1 MTRIERLILCSLLA
15 GGLLFMAQEPQCAQA
30 QGASVSSSTPA
41 AAKPAAKAKRAA
53 KTKKPSPAPKE
64 SPASKTSSAA
74 KARTK
79 QSKEKPKLT
88 QEELLSPY
96 TVSNDPKDAQN
107 ATRWFFEPTAVPKA
121 FAAPQDNSALN
132 LHLGLDKVVDP
143 LTGQELRN
151 RIDPNAAKDSLKNLD
166 IKGAMDK
173 VGGKAEVQVEILKF

>member
-1 MTRIERLILCSLLA
+1 MTRMQHLILCSLLA
-15 GGLLFMAQEPQCAQA
+15 GGLLFMAQAPQGAQA
-30 QGASVSSSTPA
+30 QGASSSTPA

-74 KARTK
+74 KAKTK
-79 QSKEKPKLT
+79 QSREKPKLT

-107 ATRWFFEPTAVPKA
+107 ATRWFFEPTTVPKA

-132 LHLGLDKVVDP
+132 LRLGQDKVVDP
-143 LTGQELRN
+143 LTGQELKN
-151 RIDPNAAKDSLKNLD
+151 RIDPNGAKDSLKNLD